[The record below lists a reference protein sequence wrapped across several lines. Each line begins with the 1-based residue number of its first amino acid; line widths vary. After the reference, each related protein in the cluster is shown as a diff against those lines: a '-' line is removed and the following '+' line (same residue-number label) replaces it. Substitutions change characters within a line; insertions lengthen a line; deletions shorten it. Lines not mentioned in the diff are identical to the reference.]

1 MQLFSQKIDVPQVR
15 PNIWNGTLEPV
26 FIQFL
31 KPVFTSQA
39 KLFTRWKAASNQRG
53 RSSKCFL
60 RQIRWNEKWRKN
72 GKTEKQVS
80 NNWAAAEVHMFLVI
94 STPHSWRQVPF
105 NSMLDAS
112 LHSLSFKLLLLAS
125 VFMASFFWIGQHRCP
140 SEFIFDF
147 ESVLVSSSLNVLSR
161 TFSVMSLG
169 FRIYSRLASTIY
181 AALKQI
187 WSLRMFTTSD
197 KSKFQQVA
205 FETSKMSFA
214 WQSLRCAQ
222 DLTDFVDVHLFND
235 SQSQITTQSTAEH
248 RQNLHF
254 SPSVKW
260 KHLASYLEQIPVL
273 FLSFQTKITK
283 CSFK

>member
-1 MQLFSQKIDVPQVR
+1 MSHRWDPTFGTVHWNRFSSSS
-15 PNIWNGTLEPV
+15 WNR
-26 FIQFL
+26 FL
-31 KPVFTSQA
+31 PHNQNSSLVEKPPLTNAEDLLS
-39 KLFTRWKAASNQRG
+39 AS
-53 RSSKCFL
+53 SDKFDEMK
-60 RQIRWNEKWRKN
+60 NE
-72 GKTEKQVS
+72 GKTEKRVS
-80 NNWAAAEVHMFLVI
+80 NNWAAAEVHMFLMI

-169 FRIYSRLASTIY
+169 FRIYSRFASTVY

-187 WSLRMFTTSD
+187 WSLRMFTTSG

-205 FETSKMSFA
+205 FEASKMNFA